1 MTKGKG
7 ALMHPRHNPILL
19 LAGASLTALVLAAC
33 GGNSSDNGN
42 GGNSMASS
50 SDFVSTRSVDG
61 FGTVLVDSQDAALYT
76 NDMDRG
82 SKIVCTAGCAAD
94 WTPLVAPSGDR
105 PTSDD
110 SAVQAK
116 LGTIKRPDGTS
127 QVTFDDK
134 PLYSFVEDP
143 AGEVT
148 GDGFTDSFAGTR
160 FVWTVATSSGS
171 GSSAA
176 GESTGSGGSGYGGG
190 GY

>member
-1 MTKGKG
+1 M
-7 ALMHPRHNPILL
+7 MHPRRNPILL
-19 LAGASLTALVLAAC
+19 LAGASLATLALAAC
-33 GGNSSDNGN
+33 GGDNFSDDGN
-42 GGNSMASS
+42 GGSSMASS
-50 SDFVSTRSVDG
+50 SDVVSTESVDG

-76 NDMDRG
+76 NDVDGG
-82 SKIVCTAGCAAD
+82 SKIVCTAECAAD
-94 WTPLVAPSGDR
+94 WIPLVAPSGGE

-116 LGTIKRPDGTS
+116 LGTIERPDGAS
-127 QVTFDDK
+127 QVTFDGK

-176 GESTGSGGSGYGGG
+176 GESTNSGGGYGGG